1 MKFSKYLFV
10 LRKGFCSLIYNCKTD
25 TVSAV
30 DNQLADLIESHQLD
44 YIEQKHQDFYVFLK
58 REGFIVEDD
67 VDECADIIETWK
79 KEEHSPTL
87 SIFINPTMDCNLKCW
102 YCYEKHVPKSMMQQ
116 GVVDSILKLATHE
129 IATRNIRMLSLSFF
143 GGEPLLGLDN
153 VIIPLL
159 EAVSDLAQKN
169 GVVVQVSLVT
179 NGVLLTKKNV
189 ARLQSLPTCKQLT
202 CQVTLDG
209 NEFFHNKT
217 KCFSNGVG
225 TYSKILKNVKDAL
238 KSGVRITLRF
248 NTTMDNLLSYA
259 DVLED
264 LEDIAS
270 GERELLN
277 IDFQHVWQDNG
288 EDTMKYLDRQEKLRE
303 RFVEKGFTVNELKHI
318 DNSRCY
324 ADRKNHYTINYN
336 GDVFKCTAREFSSNN
351 REGVLTT
358 EGEVIWNAKNEKREE
373 LKYGN
378 DSCHQCNIFPIC
390 HGGCSQFKMESMAIS
405 DCIRGYSQKD
415 KEKIVNDRV
424 DYIISNKIKNQ
435 PL

>member
-1 MKFSKYLFV
+1 M
-10 LRKGFCSLIYNCKTD
+10 IYSCKTD
-25 TVSAV
+25 AVSAI
-30 DNQLADLIESHQLD
+30 DNQLADLIESGQLD
-44 YIEQKHQDFYVFLK
+44 YLEQKHQDFFAFLK
-58 REGFIVEDD
+58 REGFIVEDN
-67 VDECADIIETWK
+67 VDECDDIIKAWK
-79 KEEHSPTL
+79 KEELSPTL
-87 SIFINPTMDCNLKCW
+87 SIFINPTMDCNLRCW

-116 GVVDSILKLATHE
+116 SVVDSILKLATHE
-129 IATRNIRMLSLSFF
+129 IAARNIQLLSLSFF
-143 GGEPLLGLDN
+143 GGEPLLGVDT

-159 EAVSDLAQKN
+159 KAINDLGKKN
-169 GVVVQVSLVT
+169 GVIVQVSLVT
-179 NGVLLTKKNV
+179 NGVLLTEKNV
-189 ARLQSLPTCKQLT
+189 ARLQSLSTGNQLT

-225 TYSKILKNVKDAL
+225 TYAQILQNVKRTL
-238 KSGVRITLRF
+238 KLGVHITLRF
-248 NTTMDNLLSYA
+248 NTTAENLPSYA
-259 DVLED
+259 DVLDD
-264 LEDIAS
+264 LGDIPTE
-270 GERELLN
+270 ERSRLH

-303 RFVEKGFTVNELKHI
+303 RFVDKGFTVNELKHI

-358 EGEVIWNAKNEKREE
+358 EGEVIWNTKNEKREE

-378 DSCHQCNIFPIC
+378 ESCHRCNIFPIC

-415 KEKIVNDRV
+415 KEKIANDRV
-424 DYIISNKIKNQ
+424 DYIISNKIKN
-435 PL
+435 

>member
-10 LRKGFCSLIYNCKTD
+10 LRKGFCSLIYSCRTD
-25 TVSAV
+25 AVSAI
-30 DNQLADLIESHQLD
+30 DNQLADLIEGNQLN
-44 YIEQKHQDFYVFLK
+44 YIEQKHQEFFAFLK

-67 VDECADIIETWK
+67 ADECGDLIDTWK
-79 KEEHSPTL
+79 KEEDGPNL
-87 SIFINPTMDCNLKCW
+87 SIFINPTMDCNLRCW
-102 YCYEKHVPKSMMQQ
+102 YCYEKHVQKSMMQQ
-116 GVVDSILKLATHE
+116 DVVDSILKLATHE
-129 IATRNIRMLSLSFF
+129 IATRSIKFLSISFF
-143 GGEPLLGLDN
+143 GGEPLLGMGS
-153 VIIPLL
+153 VIVPLL
-159 EAVSDLAQKN
+159 KAMEDITQKAN
-169 GVVVQVSLVT
+169 VNLQISLVT
-179 NGVLLTKKNV
+179 NGVLLTEKNV
-189 ARLQSLPTCKQLT
+189 TRILSLIPDHQLT

-209 NEFFHNKT
+209 NEFFHDKT

-225 TYSKILKNVKDAL
+225 TYRRILQNVKDAL
-238 KSGVRITLRF
+238 KLGVHITLRF
-248 NTTMDNLLSYA
+248 NTTMDNLASYA

-264 LEDIAS
+264 LEDIQTE
-270 GERELLN
+270 ERSRLA

-288 EDTMKYLDRQEKLRE
+288 ENAMKYLDRQEKLRE

-336 GDVFKCTAREFSSNN
+336 GDVFKCTARDFSTNN

-358 EGEVIWNAKNEKREE
+358 DGEVNWNAKNEKREV

-378 DSCHQCNIFPIC
+378 ESCHRCNIFPIC

-405 DCIRGYSQKD
+405 DCVRGYSQKD

-424 DYIISNKIKNQ
+424 DYIISNKTKN
-435 PL
+435 

>member
-1 MKFSKYLFV
+1 MSERYINNLTGDFS
-10 LRKGFCSLIYNCKTD
+10 I
-25 TVSAV
+25 
-30 DNQLADLIESHQLD
+30 
-44 YIEQKHQDFYVFLK
+44 
-58 REGFIVEDD
+58 
-67 VDECADIIETWK
+67 
-79 KEEHSPTL
+79 
-87 SIFINPTMDCNLKCW
+87 
-102 YCYEKHVPKSMMQQ
+102 
-116 GVVDSILKLATHE
+116 
-129 IATRNIRMLSLSFF
+129 
-143 GGEPLLGLDN
+143 
-153 VIIPLL
+153 
-159 EAVSDLAQKN
+159 
-169 GVVVQVSLVT
+169 
-179 NGVLLTKKNV
+179 
-189 ARLQSLPTCKQLT
+189 
-202 CQVTLDG
+202 
-209 NEFFHNKT
+209 
-217 KCFSNGVG
+217 CFSEHLTEHPN
-225 TYSKILKNVKDAL
+225 
-238 KSGVRITLRF
+238 
-248 NTTMDNLLSYA
+248 NLLSYA